1 MMARNL
7 GSAAEIARWD
17 LPSVSGT
24 SVQARRAGPT
34 VSELEAIEKKAHDE
48 AYAEGHA
55 AGLAAAKAQMQP
67 SIDKLRA
74 QVAQIQSVIDKLAR
88 PLDEMD
94 AEVTEQLARL
104 AMSIAKQVVRRE
116 LRTDPAQIIAVMRET
131 VALLPASARQ
141 VCVYLHPE
149 DATLIREHL
158 AAPGGDRAWSIAE
171 DPMLSRGG
179 CRVTTDTAQI
189 DARVET
195 RIASI
200 ASAMLGEERATPRTE
215 E

>member
-1 MMARNL
+1 MNARNQ
-7 GSAAEIARWD
+7 AMDNIARWD
-17 LPSVSGT
+17 LPSVSGAP
-24 SVQARRAGPT
+24 VQARRAGPT
-34 VSELEAIEKKAHDE
+34 VSELEALEKKTHDE
-48 AYAEGHA
+48 AFATGHA

-74 QVAQIQSVIDKLAR
+74 QVTQLQSVIDKLAR

-104 AMSIAKQVVRRE
+104 AMAIARQVVRRE
-116 LRTDPAQIIAVMRET
+116 LRTDPTQIIAVMRET

-141 VCVYLHPE
+141 ECVYLHPE
-149 DATLIREHL
+149 DAALIRDHL

-200 ASAMLGEERATPRTE
+200 ASAMLGEERASPRTE

>member
-67 SIDKLRA
+67 SIALR
-74 QVAQIQSVIDKLAR
+74 VAQANLLHGVRIPTRSTPHAI
-88 PLDEMD
+88 
-94 AEVTEQLARL
+94 AETE
-104 AMSIAKQVVRRE
+104 
-116 LRTDPAQIIAVMRET
+116 PAQ
-131 VALLPASARQ
+131 
-141 VCVYLHPE
+141 
-149 DATLIREHL
+149 
-158 AAPGGDRAWSIAE
+158 
-171 DPMLSRGG
+171 
-179 CRVTTDTAQI
+179 
-189 DARVET
+189 
-195 RIASI
+195 
-200 ASAMLGEERATPRTE
+200 
-215 E
+215 